1 MLVELESCD
10 PSTRLHFTTVGKG
23 LPMDIMNAV
32 YNSST
37 CLQLSPSS
45 RHPRQCSLFLA
56 GQLTVLSLYTD
67 ILQVGLIEL
76 RASQAVLCRSLA
88 KLFFTSKCSYIIF
101 IPIPPMQIGGGGLL
115 IINQLQQSLWST
127 NQNSDHIY
135 THQPFVGPLCH
146 LPLTATCNPMPS
158 QTILL
163 SQTRIFSFFFI
174 QFCLF
179 RLTFCL
185 LLCFLQSFSLFPLLL
200 R

>member
-56 GQLTVLSLYTD
+56 GQLTLLSLYID
-67 ILQVGLIEL
+67 ILQVGLIELEL

-88 KLFFTSKCSYIIF
+88 KLFFTSKFSYINF
-101 IPIPPMQIGGGGLL
+101 FPIPPINLKLGQQIGGGGLL
-115 IINQLQQSLWST
+115 IINQLKQSL
-127 NQNSDHIY
+127 
-135 THQPFVGPLCH
+135 
-146 LPLTATCNPMPS
+146 
-158 QTILL
+158 
-163 SQTRIFSFFFI
+163 
-174 QFCLF
+174 
-179 RLTFCL
+179 
-185 LLCFLQSFSLFPLLL
+185 
-200 R
+200 